1 MTDHSHTAL
10 IIIDNQDGF
19 FTNTKYWGTERNN
32 SSYEENMRTL
42 VSAFRSSPTKSTAPH
57 IIHVYHSS
65 SHPTSPLHP
74 SSPGMKIHS
83 SSFPQDG
90 EPVFYKTVNSAFV
103 KNDVRNYLKEKE
115 IWKIYFAGLTTDH
128 CVSTSIRMGSN
139 MGVADHIDGEGKVVK
154 GDIVLVEDAVAT
166 WAKGRFD
173 AETVHAVNVESLRDE
188 FARVVTLDEALKE
201 INA

>member
-10 IIIDNQDGF
+10 MVIDNQDGF
-19 FTNTKYWGTERNN
+19 FTNTKYWGTQRNN
-32 SSYEENMRTL
+32 PSYEENMKTL
-42 VSAFRSSPTKSTAPH
+42 VSAFRSSSTQSTAPH

-65 SHPTSPLHP
+65 LNPASPLHP

-83 SSFPQDG
+83 SSFPQGD
-90 EPVFYKTVNSAFV
+90 EAVFAKTVNSAFV
-103 KNDVRNYLKEKE
+103 KDEVRAYLEEKK

-139 MGVADHIDGEGKVVK
+139 LGVADHVDEEGKVVK

-188 FARVVTLDEALKE
+188 FARVVALDQVLKE
-201 INA
+201 ISA